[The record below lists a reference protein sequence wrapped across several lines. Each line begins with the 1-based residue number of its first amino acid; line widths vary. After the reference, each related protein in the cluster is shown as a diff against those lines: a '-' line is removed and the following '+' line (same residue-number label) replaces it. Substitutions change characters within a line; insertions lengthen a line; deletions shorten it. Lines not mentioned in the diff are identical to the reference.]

1 MDNYKLE
8 EVKNI
13 IDKNLLTPDVLKN
26 VLKSATRRIEIYG
39 DESAIEILKYL
50 STNNVIPS
58 ETKEEINKYLA
69 QCDNY
74 NIENKI
80 KDKEETRNKKI
91 NIIIISLSAIVIS
104 LILIIIL
111 TKK

>member
-8 EVKNI
+8 EIKNI

-26 VLKSATRRIEIYG
+26 ILKSTTRRIETYG
-39 DESAIEILKYL
+39 DENAVEILKYL
-50 STNNVIPS
+50 SMNDVIPL
-58 ETKEEINKYLA
+58 EIKEEINKYLA

-74 NIENKI
+74 NVENTI
-80 KDKEETRNKKI
+80 KDKVETKNKKI
-91 NIIIISLSAIVIS
+91 NIIIIFLSIVVLS